1 MTLIKIGAVFAVI
14 AIVAVVA
21 VAYGYG
27 LIFNPTPM
35 EPVSA
40 SSVYDFSMK
49 DIDGRDVKLDKYK
62 GSVVMIVN
70 TASRCG
76 YTPQYEGL
84 QKIYDQYKDRGFVVL
99 GFPANNFM
107 GQEPGTEKEI
117 KEFCTLK
124 YNVTFPMFSKISVT
138 GTDQHPLYGFLT
150 NKKTNPEFG
159 GDISW
164 NFNKFL
170 IGRDG
175 KVVGRWGSK
184 DKPEDPEVKA
194 VIEKQLEAG
203 K

>member
-1 MTLIKIGAVFAVI
+1 MTIIKIAGI
-14 AIVAVVA
+14 ALVLVLVAAVA

-27 LIFNPTPM
+27 LIFNPSPM
-35 EPVSA
+35 APVAANSI
-40 SSVYDFSMK
+40 YDFTLK
-49 DIDGRDVKLDKYK
+49 DIDGNDVNLDRYK

-117 KEFCTLK
+117 KDFCTLK

-138 GTDQHPLYGFLT
+138 GTDQHPLYGYLT
-150 NKKTNPEFG
+150 NKATNPAFP

-170 IGRDG
+170 IDKNG
-175 KVVGRWGSK
+175 KIVGRLGSK
-184 DKPEDPEVKA
+184 DKPEDAA
-194 VIEKQLEAG
+194 VIEAIEKSI

>member
-1 MTLIKIGAVFAVI
+1 MTILKIAGVIVALLVIGA
-14 AIVAVVA
+14 VA

-27 LIFNPTPM
+27 LIFNRTPTT
-35 EPVSA
+35 PVNA
-40 SSVYDFSMK
+40 ASVYDFTMK
-49 DIDGRDVKLDKYK
+49 DIDGNDVKLDKYK

-84 QKIYDQYKDRGFVVL
+84 QKIYDQYQDRGFVVL

-117 KEFCTLK
+117 KDFCTLK

-138 GTDQHPLYGFLT
+138 GTDQHPLYGYLT
-150 NKKTNPEFG
+150 NKATNPEFA

-170 IGRDG
+170 IDKNG

-184 DKPEDPEVKA
+184 DKPEDAA
-194 VIEKQLEAG
+194 VTEAIEKQLR
-203 K
+203 

>member
-1 MTLIKIGAVFAVI
+1 MLKIAGVI
-14 AIVAVVA
+14 VVSLFVAAVA

-27 LIFNPTPM
+27 LILNPTPN
-35 EPVSA
+35 EPVNA
-40 SSVYDFSMK
+40 ASVYDFTMK
-49 DIDGRDVKLDKYK
+49 DIDGNDVKLDAYK
-62 GSVVMIVN
+62 GKVVMIVN

-84 QKIYDQYKDRGFVVL
+84 QAIYEKYKDRGFVVL

-138 GTDQHPLYGFLT
+138 GTDQHPLYGYLT
-150 NKKTNPEFG
+150 NKATNPEFP

-170 IGRDG
+170 IGKAG
-175 KVVGRWGSK
+175 KIVGRFGSN
-184 DKPEDPEVKA
+184 DKPEDEA
-194 VIEKQLEAG
+194 VIAAIESQL

>member
-1 MTLIKIGAVFAVI
+1 MTLIKIGVLLVVI
-14 AIVAVVA
+14 AVVA
-21 VAYGYG
+21 AVALAYGYG
-27 LIFNPTPM
+27 LILNPTPM
-35 EPVSA
+35 EPVNA
-40 SSVYDFSMK
+40 SSVYGFTMK
-49 DIDGRDVKLDKYK
+49 DIDGNDVKLDKYK
-62 GSVVMIVN
+62 GKVVMIVN

-84 QKIYDQYKDRGFVVL
+84 QKIYDQYKDKGFVVI

-184 DKPEDPEVKA
+184 DKPEDAA
-194 VIEKQLEAG
+194 VTAAIEKQLEAG
-203 K
+203 S

>member
-1 MTLIKIGAVFAVI
+1 MTILKIAGVLVALLVI
-14 AIVAVVA
+14 AAVVI
-21 VAYGYG
+21 AYGYG
-27 LIFNPTPM
+27 LIFNPTPTD
-35 EPVSA
+35 PVNAA
-40 SSVYDFSMK
+40 SIYDFTMK
-49 DIDGRDVKLDKYK
+49 DIDGNDVKLDAYK
-62 GSVVMIVN
+62 GKVVMIVN

-107 GQEPGTEKEI
+107 GQEPGTEAEI

-138 GTDQHPLYGFLT
+138 GSDQHPLYGYLA
-150 NKKTNPEFG
+150 NKATNPEFP

-170 IGRDG
+170 IDKNG

-184 DKPEDPEVKA
+184 DKPEDQAVTKA
-194 VIEKQLEAG
+194 IEAQL